1 MPNIPTA
8 DVFEGAQYYSCG
20 LQPQDGAA
28 MASVAVSKEQYDLAV
43 EELEKTK
50 RYIKKLLKDGGIS
63 PDTTDIDELRRKAKE
78 SDHKRRALENMIE
91 DERKR
96 YSRDEQEL
104 LKRIDHV
111 TKELDV
117 QHFPVIERCCDEHD
131 VCYDTCNLTKEHC
144 DDRFRDCLNDIC
156 KGIKKYVSTDI
167 YDGCKSTA
175 DLMYAGTMALGC
187 KPYRDSQKNAC
198 YCPGHSEL

>member
-1 MPNIPTA
+1 MTHGSAVGVKVHLKCLCVVCFALVLAETGASDDSERRRKNANDQAKFNTD
-8 DVFEGAQYYSCG
+8 DVINSIRGAFDTIFEYIGD
-20 LQPQDGAA
+20 QDGC
-28 MASVAVSKEQYDLAV
+28 KY
-43 EELEKTK
+43 TCP
-50 RYIKKLLKDGGIS
+50 GGMQ
-63 PDTTDIDELRRKAKE
+63 PK
-78 SDHKRRALENMIE
+78 
-91 DERKR
+91 ERKR
-96 YSRDEQEL
+96 HVPSSNGCGSFG
-104 LKRIDHV
+104 LK
-111 TKELDV
+111 LDV